1 MCMFGGR
8 SAITPPPPL
17 PPAPPPPLPP
27 APTAPPPDPVVQDV
41 NPQVDKAMDERGKK
55 DDKENAMGTNQLHI
69 PLSPQL
75 NTPGSGG
82 AGSGGIN

>member
-1 MCMFGGR
+1 MCFPR
-8 SAITPPPPL
+8 NNTPPPPPQL

-41 NPQVDKAMDERGKK
+41 NPQVDKAMDERQKK
-55 DDKENAMGTNQLHI
+55 DELENSMGTNQLHI

>member
-1 MCMFGGR
+1 MCMFGGSR
-8 SAITPPPPL
+8 SVAPPPPL

-41 NPQVDKAMDERGKK
+41 NPQVDKAMDERLKK
-55 DDKENAMGTNQLHI
+55 EGGENAMGTNQLHI

-75 NTPGSGG
+75 NTPGNAGSSGG
-82 AGSGGIN
+82 LN